1 MKELKSKIVDF
12 RAKPRKKAAFQSIS
26 LDNNS
31 LVILRREPKP
41 RKINPIKP
49 LQPQNVEVEQS
60 QPFKNRSEQLAA
72 KAQQINLLAS
82 ELETAMFQLKAIA
95 NQIDCQRQTEYDIP
109 KPPEKT
115 CEFVAAIVPDVKC
128 DRGSGFVLTTRCVDL
143 FRAEREAT
151 EVARSL
157 RQQANKKQLKSQ
169 LSNYKRR
176 LLGWL
181 F

>member
-1 MKELKSKIVDF
+1 MKELKTKIVDF
-12 RAKPRKKAAFQSIS
+12 RAKQRQKAAFRLIS
-26 LDNNS
+26 SDNNS
-31 LVILRREPKP
+31 LVILRRESKL
-41 RKINPIKP
+41 RKTNAIKP
-49 LQPQNVEVEQS
+49 LQPQNAQVEQP
-60 QPFKNRSEQLAA
+60 QPFLNRSEQLAA

-82 ELETAMFQLKAIA
+82 QLETAMFQLKAIA
-95 NQIDCQRQTEYDIP
+95 NQIDCQRQIQYDIP
-109 KPPEKT
+109 KPLEKT
-115 CEFVAAIVPDVKC
+115 CEVVAAIVPDVKC
-128 DRGSGFVLTTRCVDL
+128 DRCSGFVLTTRCVDL

-157 RQQANKKQLKSQ
+157 RQQANRKQLKLQ